1 MLKARL
7 GLVLALVVVLALVG
21 VGCAGNNK
29 ATGGGWFINEVDGNR
44 ITFGF
49 NAQATNGETAKG
61 RVQLMDHDSGTRIHG
76 TFSIT
81 IDDTAPALSLFTG
94 TCSINGED
102 GHSLYVLFQDAGEP
116 GVNAG
121 DAIAIGIDI
130 DPELDAPT
138 YFGFLGGGNIQIHKS
153 KTADNGNGGG

>member
-7 GLVLALVVVLALVG
+7 WLVVFLATVFTLVG
-21 VGCAGNNK
+21 VGCIDIGNNK
-29 ATGGGWFINEVDGNR
+29 ATGGGWFINEADGNR

-61 RVQLMDHDSGTRIHG
+61 RFQLIDHDSGTKIHG
-76 TFSIT
+76 TISIT
-81 IDDTAPALSLFTG
+81 IDDTASALSYFAG
-94 TCSINGED
+94 TCTVNGD
-102 GHSLYVLFQDAGEP
+102 QGHSLHVFLYDAGEP

-130 DPELDAPT
+130 DPEVDDPT
-138 YFGFLGGGNIQIHKS
+138 YYGVLGGGNIQIH
-153 KTADNGNGGG
+153 